1 MRILPRR
8 KLPSSVD
15 SARLRVCVG
24 AICSVRG
31 CSLGLRLIVCEPVEG
46 EGGVSVL
53 TADRTVRCGE
63 SPKLVLLQIGG
74 AAVFFGIAPLPLCL
88 PIILSLV
95 RALALCRAVR
105 GAPPV

>member
-1 MRILPRR
+1 MRIDPAKAEASFL
-8 KLPSSVD
+8 D
-15 SARLRVCVG
+15 SARLCVCVG
-24 AICSVRG
+24 AIRSVRG

-46 EGGVSVL
+46 ENGVSVL

-88 PIILSLV
+88 AIILSWA

>member
-1 MRILPRR
+1 
-8 KLPSSVD
+8 
-15 SARLRVCVG
+15 VCVG
-24 AICSVRG
+24 AIRSALG

-46 EGGVSVL
+46 DGGASVL

-95 RALALCRAVR
+95 RALALCSAIR